1 MADVGKIMDNLEKE
15 GKSLVDQ
22 MTKITDLA
30 YQMSPEGIAAEEAA
44 RKALLKRMNEGK
56 GFAGGVFGKRND
68 GYFRALVRPFLLK
81 EHEAGRIKLA
91 DNTLDLS

>member
-1 MADVGKIMDNLEKE
+1 
-15 GKSLVDQ
+15 
-22 MTKITDLA
+22 
-30 YQMSPEGIAAEEAA
+30 MSPEGIAAEKAA